1 MKSKFYI
8 SGMIC
13 SNCQKTVSDKIKA
26 YEGVLDVKVSLETG
40 LAEIDSKQYLEV
52 FEISKLL
59 GTKYTVKRDISRSKK
74 ETKSKLKQL
83 TPLFLIFSYL
93 IMGTFYISSQINASC
108 EKSMQIFMGLFFVIF
123 SLFKF
128 LDYNSFPT
136 SFMRYDPLAK
146 KIPLYATLYPFLET
160 ALGISFLI
168 GWNLPVTLSITLL
181 VLSITSLGVIK
192 TLANKTDIDCACLG
206 TSLKL
211 PMTEATLI
219 ENIIMLS
226 MSCNLLITYF
236 I

>member
-8 SGMIC
+8 SGMTC

-26 YEGVLDVKVSLETG
+26 YEGVLEVKVSLETG
-40 LAEIDSKQYLEV
+40 LVEIDSKQYLDV
-52 FEISKLL
+52 YEISNLL
-59 GTKYTVKRDISRSKK
+59 GTKYSVKRDISRSKK

-108 EKSMQIFMGLFFVIF
+108 EKSMQIFMGLFFIIF

-128 LDYNSFPT
+128 LDYGGFPVSFK
-136 SFMRYDPLAK
+136 RYDPLAK
-146 KIPLYATLYPFLET
+146 KIPFYANLYPFLET
-160 ALGISFLI
+160 ALGIAFLI
-168 GWNLPVTLSITLL
+168 EWNLPLVLSVTLL

-192 TLANKTDIDCACLG
+192 TLVNKTEIDCACLG

-219 ENIIMLS
+219 ENLIMLS
-226 MSCNLLITYF
+226 MSSILLISYF

>member
-40 LAEIDSKQYLEV
+40 LAEIDSKQYLDV
-52 FEISKLL
+52 YEISNLL
-59 GTKYTVKRDISRSKK
+59 GTKYNVKRDTSRSKK

-93 IMGTFYISSQINASC
+93 IMGTFYISSQINANYG
-108 EKSMQIFMGLFFVIF
+108 KSMQIFMGLFFLIF

-128 LDYNSFPT
+128 LDYSSFPT

-146 KIPLYATLYPFLET
+146 KIPFYANLYPFLET
-160 ALGISFLI
+160 ALGIAFLI
-168 GWNLPVTLSITLL
+168 GWNLPVILSITLL
-181 VLSITSLGVIK
+181 VLSITSIGVIK
-192 TLANKTDIDCACLG
+192 TLVNKTEIDCACLG

-211 PMTEATLI
+211 PMTKATLI
-219 ENIIMLS
+219 ENVIMLS
-226 MSCNLLITYF
+226 MSCILLISYF
-236 I
+236 N

>member
-8 SGMIC
+8 SGMTC

-26 YEGVLDVKVSLETG
+26 YEGVLEVKVSLETG

-52 FEISKLL
+52 YEISNLL
-59 GTKYTVKRDISRSKK
+59 GTKYSVKRDISRSKK

-136 SFMRYDPLAK
+136 LFMRYDPLAK
-146 KIPLYATLYPFLET
+146 KIPLYANLYPFLET
-160 ALGISFLI
+160 ALGISLLI
-168 GWNLPVTLSITLL
+168 GWNLPVILTITLL

-192 TLANKTDIDCACLG
+192 TLVNKTDIDCACLG

-226 MSCNLLITYF
+226 MSFNLLISYF

>member
-59 GTKYTVKRDISRSKK
+59 GTKYTVKRNISRSKK
-74 ETKSKLKQL
+74 ETKLKLKQL

-93 IMGTFYISSQINASC
+93 IMGTFYISSQINANY
-108 EKSMQIFMGLFFVIF
+108 EKSMQIFMGLFFITF

-128 LDYNSFPT
+128 LDYRGFPT

-146 KIPLYATLYPFLET
+146 KIPFYANLYPFIET
-160 ALGISFLI
+160 ALGIAFLI
-168 GWNLPVTLSITLL
+168 EWNLPIILFVTLL

-192 TLANKTDIDCACLG
+192 TLVNKTEIDCACLG

-211 PMTEATLI
+211 PMTEATLV
-219 ENIIMLS
+219 ENVIMLS
-226 MSCNLLITYF
+226 MSSILLISYF

>member
-59 GTKYTVKRDISRSKK
+59 GTKYTVKRNISRSKK
-74 ETKSKLKQL
+74 ETKLKLKQL

-93 IMGTFYISSQINASC
+93 IMGTFYISSQINANY
-108 EKSMQIFMGLFFVIF
+108 EKSMQIFMGLFFITF

-128 LDYNSFPT
+128 LDYRGFPT

-146 KIPLYATLYPFLET
+146 KIPFYANLYPFLET
-160 ALGISFLI
+160 ALGIAFLI
-168 GWNLPVTLSITLL
+168 GWNLPVILSITLL
-181 VLSITSLGVIK
+181 VLSITSIGV
-192 TLANKTDIDCACLG
+192 
-206 TSLKL
+206 
-211 PMTEATLI
+211 
-219 ENIIMLS
+219 
-226 MSCNLLITYF
+226 
-236 I
+236 